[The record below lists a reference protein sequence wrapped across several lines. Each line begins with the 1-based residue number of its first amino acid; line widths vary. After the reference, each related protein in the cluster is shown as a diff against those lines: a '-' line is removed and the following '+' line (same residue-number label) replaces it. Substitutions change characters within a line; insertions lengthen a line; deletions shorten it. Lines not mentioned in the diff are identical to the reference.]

1 MQTVSPELSF
11 LSFFALISFFIFLII
26 QKYSSK
32 LFNSKLLDVDYNK
45 PQSFHEEAI
54 PRSGGV
60 AGIICFIL
68 SLIIYKTL
76 FFEIPNDYLVISI
89 GLFLVGFIDDL
100 KISISPNKRLLL
112 MSIILIISIIFFSLS
127 IEAVDFIFLSNLL
140 ESKVFS
146 TLFLLFCFLF
156 IINGANLID
165 GFNGLLAIHLII
177 INFIL
182 LLININYQNE
192 NLTFIIAAQIIILFS
207 FLLFNFPKAKIFF
220 GDSGAYLFGSL
231 AALNVIQTNNYVN
244 EISSFFFCILL
255 FYLFLEVFFSFFRK
269 LLNNQSPF
277 KPDNKHLHML
287 IYNYLK
293 IRFNFKNLNSINS
306 ILINLSYLLIISPA
320 IFFNHNGIFCRYWFL
335 ITLVIYFLFYSRI
348 SSFLKNRIDI

>member
-1 MQTVSPELSF
+1 
-11 LSFFALISFFIFLII
+11 
-26 QKYSSK
+26 
-32 LFNSKLLDVDYNK
+32 
-45 PQSFHEEAI
+45 
-54 PRSGGV
+54 
-60 AGIICFIL
+60 
-68 SLIIYKTL
+68 
-76 FFEIPNDYLVISI
+76 
-89 GLFLVGFIDDL
+89 
-100 KISISPNKRLLL
+100 

-127 IEAVDFIFLSNLL
+127 IEAVDFIFLNNLL

-255 FYLFLEVFFSFFRK
+255 FYLFFLKFFS
-269 LLNNQSPF
+269 
-277 KPDNKHLHML
+277 
-287 IYNYLK
+287 
-293 IRFNFKNLNSINS
+293 
-306 ILINLSYLLIISPA
+306 
-320 IFFNHNGIFCRYWFL
+320 
-335 ITLVIYFLFYSRI
+335 LF
-348 SSFLKNRIDI
+348 